1 MGLVT
6 WTAVFQLPSVRDAP
20 ADVARSINGLV
31 GAQLQRELRPKLRS
45 RGWDFAEAWPEDH
58 GWHSEGLAPAQQKAI
73 SLSLVVAPELDAA
86 TPEGGALESRWRV
99 VIAVDGGRLPTAKT
113 QRLKTLMR
121 LAHSV
126 EESCFE
132 LGATGFVWEV
142 GGV

>member
-20 ADVARSINGLV
+20 TDVARSINGLV

-45 RGWDFAEAWPEDH
+45 RDWDFAEAWPENH
-58 GWHSEGLAPAQQKAI
+58 GWHSEGLAPDQPKAI
-73 SLSLVVAPELDAA
+73 GVSLVVVPELDAA

-99 VIAVDGGRLPTAKT
+99 VIAIDVGWLPLTKT
-113 QRLKTLMR
+113 QRLKILMR
-121 LAHSV
+121 LAHAV

-142 GGV
+142 GGA